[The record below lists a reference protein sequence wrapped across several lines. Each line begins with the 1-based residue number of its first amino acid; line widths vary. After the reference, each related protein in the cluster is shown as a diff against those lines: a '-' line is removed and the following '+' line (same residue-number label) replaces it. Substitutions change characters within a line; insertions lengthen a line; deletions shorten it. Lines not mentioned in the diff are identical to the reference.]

1 MNNPQKSNLSTDG
14 GIPPWTR
21 GDLPQAPSFG
31 RRQITALIGPGVVM
45 VGVSIGAGE
54 WLFGPAVT
62 AQYGGTLLWLGGL
75 SILMQLFYNLEV
87 MRYALYCGEPVH
99 VGFCRSWPGRR
110 VWIPFYAILEFSSIW
125 PFMASNAAVP
135 LAAAMLGHLPGAGM
149 TTWLGIDMSE
159 AGLVKVL
166 GYLIFI
172 LAFVPLIFGG
182 TIYRLI
188 ERLMTAKMI
197 IVLSF
202 LTLTSLFMVSGRN
215 VGEVFSGF
223 FRVGTAPLRAG
234 TVIADGH
241 FTLTSQEGGA
251 GYAIR
256 GTMEKGRAL
265 VLSFA
270 VDREGE
276 RQTFGIGDPVP
287 PGLESRRMRMAGR
300 ARRLAQSKGFYV
312 EVVDGAAT
320 LSAEGTIAS
329 DRTWQ
334 PTAFY
339 VKRDGLVHSFD
350 SLDELPP
357 AFAARLREL
366 VDRQGLELVSLFGYA
381 RKHGRL
387 PYLEWAMLAG
397 LAAIAGAGGL
407 SNSLFSNYAR
417 DKGWGMGAR
426 VGAIPSAVGGL
437 TISLSHV
444 GEVFAISRESLTRWK
459 AWIRQIR
466 RDQAIW
472 MVGSFLGMA
481 LPCMLSLEFI
491 RNAPISGN
499 RVGAMVADGFAS
511 RHPDYGYILWPLT
524 LLISFLVLAPNQI
537 HSGDNIAR
545 RWTDIIWTVSSRAR
559 RLGGNQVKLIYYGIL
574 VAYGIWGLFAL
585 SLFNPLQIAKVGTVL
600 MNVALGASSLHVLY
614 VNHSLL
620 PPEVRPGWITKIGL
634 FCCGLFFLGITVVV
648 ILKV

>member
-1 MNNPQKSNLSTDG
+1 MNKAPQPNPSMDP
-14 GIPPWTR
+14 GIPSWNR
-21 GDLPQAPSFG
+21 GDLPPSPRFG
-31 RRQITALIGPGVVM
+31 WRQITSLIGPGIVM

-87 MRYALYCGEPVH
+87 MRYTLYCGEPVH

-110 VWIPFYAILEFSSIW
+110 FWIPFYAVLEFSSIW

-149 TTWLGIDMSE
+149 TSWLGFDMSE

-182 TIYRLI
+182 TVYRLI
-188 ERLMTAKMI
+188 ERLMTAKMV
-197 IVLSF
+197 IVLAF
-202 LTLTSLFMVSGRN
+202 LTFTSLFMVSGRN

-223 FRVGTAPLRAG
+223 FRVGSAPLRAA

-241 FTLTSQEGGA
+241 FTLSTREAGA
-251 GYAIR
+251 AYTIR
-256 GTMEKGRAL
+256 GTMENGRP
-265 VLSFA
+265 VPLSFA
-270 VDREGE
+270 VDREGNL
-276 RQTFGIGDPVP
+276 QSFGIGDPIP
-287 PGLESRRMRMAGR
+287 PGLENRRRRMLEQAGR
-300 ARRLAQSKGFYV
+300 LARKGGFYI
-312 EVVDGAAT
+312 EVVEGAAV
-320 LSAEGTIAS
+320 LSAEGSIAE
-329 DRTWQ
+329 DRSWR
-334 PTAFY
+334 PAAFF
-339 VKRDGLVHSFD
+339 VKRNGLVERFEN
-350 SLDELPP
+350 LEELPP
-357 AFAARLREL
+357 AFARRLGEL
-366 VDRQGLELVSLFGYA
+366 VDRQGLELVSLIGYA
-381 RKHGRL
+381 REHGRL

-407 SNSLFSNYAR
+407 SNSLFSNYTR

-426 VGAIPSAVGGL
+426 VGAIPSAVGGM

-444 GEVFAISRESLTRWK
+444 GEVFAISRESLQRWRG
-459 AWIRQIR
+459 WLRQIR

-472 MVGSFLGMA
+472 VIGSFLGMA

-499 RVGAMVADGFAS
+499 RVGAMVADGLAS
-511 RHPDYGYILWPLT
+511 RYPDFGYILWPLT

-545 RWTDIIWTVSSRAR
+545 RWTDIIWTVSRRAR
-559 RLGGNQVKLIYYGIL
+559 TLGGNQVKYIYYGIL
-574 VAYGIWGLFAL
+574 LAYGIWGLFAL

-614 VNHSLL
+614 INHSLL
-620 PPEVRPGWITKIGL
+620 PPELRPGWISRIGL
-634 FCCGLFFLGITVVV
+634 VCCGLFFLGMTVIV
-648 ILKV
+648 IFKV

>member
-1 MNNPQKSNLSTDG
+1 MDP
-14 GIPPWTR
+14 GIPPWNR
-21 GDLPQAPSFG
+21 GELPPSPRFG
-31 RRQITALIGPGVVM
+31 WRQLTALIGPGVVM

-87 MRYALYCGEPVH
+87 MRYTLYCGEPVH

-110 VWIPFYAILEFSSIW
+110 FWIPFYAVLEFSSIW

-149 TTWLGIDMSE
+149 TSWLGFDMSE

-182 TIYRLI
+182 TVYRLI
-188 ERLMTAKMI
+188 ERLMTAKMV

-202 LTLTSLFMVSGRN
+202 LAFTSLFMVSGRN
-215 VGEVFSGF
+215 VREVFSGF
-223 FRVGTAPLRAG
+223 FRVGSAPLRAA

-241 FTLTSQEGGA
+241 FTLSSREGEA
-251 GYAIR
+251 GYVIR
-256 GTMEKGRAL
+256 GTLENGRPV

-270 VDREGE
+270 VDREGSM
-276 RQTFGIGDPVP
+276 QTFGIGDPIP
-287 PGLESRRMRMAGR
+287 PGLENRRRRMLERAGR
-300 ARRLAQSKGFYV
+300 LARKGGFYL
-312 EVVDGAAT
+312 EVVEGTAV
-320 LSAEGTIAS
+320 LSAEGSIAS
-329 DRTWQ
+329 DRSWV
-334 PTAFY
+334 PAAFF
-339 VKRDGLVHSFD
+339 VKRNGLVKRFE
-350 SLDELPP
+350 SLEDLPP
-357 AFAARLREL
+357 AFARRLGEL
-366 VDRQGLELVSLFGYA
+366 VDRQGLELVSLIGYA
-381 RKHGRL
+381 RQHGRL

-407 SNSLFSNYAR
+407 SNSLFSNYTR

-444 GEVFAISRESLTRWK
+444 GEVFAISRESLQRWRG
-459 AWIRQIR
+459 WLSQIR

-472 MVGSFLGMA
+472 VIGSFLGMA

-499 RVGAMVADGFAS
+499 RVGAMVADGLAS
-511 RHPDYGYILWPLT
+511 RYPDFGYILWPLT

-545 RWTDIIWTVSSRAR
+545 RWTDIIWTVSRRAR
-559 RLGGNQVKLIYYGIL
+559 TLGGNQVKFIYYGIL
-574 VAYGIWGLFAL
+574 LAYGIWGLFAL

-614 VNHSLL
+614 LNHSLL
-620 PPEVRPGWITKIGL
+620 PPVLRPGWLSRIGL
-634 FCCGLFFLGITVVV
+634 VCCGLFFLGITVIV